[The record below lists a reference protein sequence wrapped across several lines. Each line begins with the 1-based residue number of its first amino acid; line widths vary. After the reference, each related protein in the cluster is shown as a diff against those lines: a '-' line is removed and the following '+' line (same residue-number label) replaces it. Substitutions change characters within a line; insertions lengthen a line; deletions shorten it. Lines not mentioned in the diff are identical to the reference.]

1 MARVLKPCLVAHSG
15 ILNHNITEFVI
26 TEFVITEFDCN
37 SEIQMPLSKGPRLI
51 KLIQTYAK
59 MSNKSSYCNST

>member
-51 KLIQTYAK
+51 KLI
-59 MSNKSSYCNST
+59 